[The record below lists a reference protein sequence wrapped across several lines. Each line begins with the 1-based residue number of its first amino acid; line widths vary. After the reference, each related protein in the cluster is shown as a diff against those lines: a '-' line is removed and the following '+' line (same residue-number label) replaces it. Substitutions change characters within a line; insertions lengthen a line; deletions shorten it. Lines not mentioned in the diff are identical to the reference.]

1 MKILLAFLLLMLTI
15 EQTSSKHCVWY
26 ERIGYYD
33 RFHGRV
39 IYDVYKTTKECIK
52 GYTCCSPGAKYCCQE
67 YEVDDSIVTT
77 ADAED
82 DGKQTMGF
90 IIGATLGVAALLFM
104 CSMFGRKLCKR
115 GQASSQSNENSES
128 DQGLIASSDK
138 EQGSIVVQSSTS
150 LSPASSPSEDEDDDS
165 DISSRKSL
173 LHLHD
178 DTKTFLSLL
187 HARRH
192 YPSEP
197 PPSYNYVMN
206 NKEKYPLRHNMLE

>member
-1 MKILLAFLLLMLTI
+1 MSFI
-15 EQTSSKHCVWY
+15 EQTSSRHCEWY

-33 RFHGRV
+33 RFRGRV
-39 IYDVYKTTKECIK
+39 VYDVYKTTKECIR
-52 GYTCCSPGAKYCCQE
+52 GYTCCFPGAKYCCQE
-67 YEVDDSIVTT
+67 YEVDDSIVSSS
-77 ADAED
+77 DAED

-90 IIGATLGVAALLFM
+90 IIGATLGVAAVLFM
-104 CSMFGRKLCKR
+104 CSMFGRKLCKK
-115 GQASSQSNENSES
+115 GQSSSQSSDSSES
-128 DQGLIASSDK
+128 DQGLITSSDK

-150 LSPASSPSEDEDDDS
+150 LSPTSSLSEDEDDES

-206 NKEKYPLRHNMLE
+206 NKEKYPLRQSMLE